1 MAKINALS
9 APLTCSRFW
18 QHQVEPHACHDH
30 SQKRGKLEL
39 PRGFLHT
46 HTMGTTATTMMGTV
60 KSPFGDR

>member
-1 MAKINALS
+1 MAKINALR

-18 QHQVEPHACHDH
+18 QHQVEAHACHDH

-46 HTMGTTATTMMGTV
+46 HTHNGNY
-60 KSPFGDR
+60 SNNDDGDCEIAIWG